1 MISPAGSRSP
11 TPLSVPQGLRWDARG
26 LVPGIVQDAATGEV
40 LMLGYLDA
48 EALAATAAT
57 GQAHFHSRSRG
68 RLWMKGETSGN
79 TLAARAI
86 LVDCDGDALLILADP
101 AGPTCH
107 TGERSCFAGPDGPL
121 SAPQGFAWLESL
133 WATILDRAA
142 RRPEGSYTVR
152 LLDGGVDAAARKV
165 VEEATEVLLA
175 AKDDAVA
182 RGGPSSD
189 DAARGGPSSAAGGP
203 SPAPHGPSDA
213 TAARLSEE
221 MADLLYHLLVLAA
234 ERGVPPSAVIAE
246 LRRRHAP

>member
-11 TPLSVPQGLRWDARG
+11 TPLPVPEGLRWDARG

-57 GQAHFHSRSRG
+57 GRAHFHSRSRG

-79 TLAARAI
+79 TLAVRAI
-86 LVDCDGDALLILADP
+86 LADCDGDALLILADP

-107 TGERSCFAGPDGPL
+107 TGERSCFAGPGGPL

-165 VEEATEVLLA
+165 VEEATEVLMA
-175 AKDDAVA
+175 AKD
-182 RGGPSSD
+182 D
-189 DAARGGPSSAAGGP
+189 DAARGGLSSAAGGP